1 MNNHERFIV
10 LNETKN
16 FVGFMNEIIVNYP
29 KKSYVLRDK
38 IEKTSYEVL
47 ELVYYTNMITNRL
60 DYQKRIL
67 AKISVLDYYLELS
80 YAKKFISL
88 KKMNQGS
95 RMLENIRK
103 LMYGWIQSNES
114 TV

>member
-1 MNNHERFIV
+1 
-10 LNETKN
+10 
-16 FVGFMNEIIVNYP
+16 MNEIIVNYP

-47 ELVYYTNMITNRL
+47 ELIYYTNMISERL

-80 YAKKFISL
+80 YGRKFISL

-95 RMLENIRK
+95 RMLETIK
-103 LMYGWIQSNES
+103 K
-114 TV
+114 